1 MNWRKSITLSFLPLL
16 ALMVFMLKSKETTS
30 RAPVKRIIAS
40 VTKDSEKR
48 ESQKTPSPSRKES
61 AFRPN
66 RNQNDLLRNRIP
78 QSVKSSFTTDKKIHL
93 TRGYDFLTDVASIA
107 KSDYRPGM
115 GQLISEHSGFVFFQ
129 AEEGHTYS
137 PVAIS
142 RMTST
147 LYPISSVLHIRGATP
162 ELRNDVLAQGHEE
175 YYYHAHLKFLS
186 IKAESGQIMKT
197 YSDLREKGFKV
208 ELEVLRPKHKT
219 I

>member
-16 ALMVFMLKSKETTS
+16 AFMIFMLKGKETSS
-30 RAPVKRIIAS
+30 RTPVKRIIAS
-40 VTKDSEKR
+40 VTK
-48 ESQKTPSPSRKES
+48 ESDNNQPQRKAATPRKDS

-66 RNQNDLLRNRIP
+66 GNQNDLLRNRIP

-93 TRGYDFLTDVASIA
+93 TRGYDFLTDVASLP
-107 KSDYRPGM
+107 KSEYRPGM
-115 GQLISEHSGFVFFQ
+115 GQQIVEHSGFVFFH
-129 AEEGHTYS
+129 ADAGHSYY

-147 LYPISSVLHIRGATP
+147 LYPISSVLNIRGATP
-162 ELRNDVLAQGHEE
+162 DLRNDVLAQGHEE

-197 YSDLREKGFKV
+197 YSELREKGFNV
-208 ELEVLRPKHKT
+208 ELEVLKPKHKT